1 MTGKVNHCTAASSA
15 DHTPGGDLLGEEDD
29 FDALLAASSFGS
41 EQALAI
47 REQMPATAREHARR
61 VLDGE
66 EKCAPVEG
74 DVDDAVSGLVYG
86 LAHGVVPSDTVAVFD
101 GSDKAADL
109 FSAWEGVVSTCADFR
124 PAAVNVA
131 IVAACQTSM
140 LWPDH
145 RAHLLQALIDHD
157 AFTELRPDVA
167 LNIVNW
173 TFSLNRPP
181 RVLLQCA
188 SLAIDQIDVA
198 SLAYTRFSDAWDETA
213 RRFRRSYQLGRDHDT
228 GRYDPR
234 FPEDR
239 AERKEVQW
247 PESFGALEPAK
258 PALNSTPAAARLAAP
273 IARTA
278 VTAQTDPGPEP
289 SAAKAQIVIRAGGK
303 CAGRAELGT
312 LTWQPAQRECRHR
325 RTVGAKIVLVM
336 LGASPVIERLF
347 SAGSS
352 AIVVIGAGMAVIG
365 LGVTLLG
372 ATLWGGPAQ
381 SERAFRIMRKVANR
395 AEPAVPD
402 PPAHSDPSGD

>member
-1 MTGKVNHCTAASSA
+1 MIDKADRFTAASPAGSKA
-15 DHTPGGDLLGEEDD
+15 GDNPPGDDED

-41 EQALAI
+41 EQARAI
-47 REQMPATAREHARR
+47 REQTPAAAREHARR
-61 VLDGE
+61 VLADE

-86 LAHGVVPSDTVAVFD
+86 LAHGVVPSDVVAVFD
-101 GSDKAADL
+101 GSDKAAD
-109 FSAWEGVVSTCADFR
+109 FVSAWEGVVSTWADFR

-198 SLAYTRFSDAWDETA
+198 SLAYTRFFDASDEPA
-213 RRFRRSYQLGRDHDT
+213 RHFPRSYQLSRDHDT
-228 GRYDPR
+228 GRDGPR
-234 FPEDR
+234 SPEDR

-247 PESFGALEPAK
+247 PESFDALELAK
-258 PALNSTPAAARLAAP
+258 PALNSTSAAARLAAP

-278 VTAQTDPGPEP
+278 VKAQTDPGSERP
-289 SAAKAQIVIRAGGK
+289 SAKAQLVIRAGGE
-303 CAGRAELGT
+303 CAGRTELGT
-312 LTWQPAQRECRHR
+312 LKWQPAQRECRHR
-325 RTVGAKIVLVM
+325 RTVGAKIAFVV
-336 LGASPVIERLF
+336 LGASPVVERLF

-352 AIVVIGAGMAVIG
+352 AIVAISAGMAVIG
-365 LGVTLLG
+365 LGVALLG
-372 ATLWGGPAQ
+372 VTLWGGPTQ
-381 SERAFRIMRKVANR
+381 REHTFRITRKVTNR
-395 AEPAVPD
+395 AEPALPD
-402 PPAHSDPSGD
+402 LPAHSDPSGE